1 MHAYSETV
9 LGLRIHVSMEA
20 GHNQRTESRYSISPH
35 AYRLTGMHSG
45 THRYCTDLSTRTRTE
60 DKKQGLFLCSTRG
73 KEQIALKRT
82 VVSARARPEPCA
94 DTECVVSERAH
105 DKCTN
110 VHTCAQ
116 RLKSTV
122 HKQNESGPR
131 SAHPSQEGPTGS
143 ATACTCKQ
151 RRRFVARRGK
161 PRLSPSWLGPPHGGR
176 TRRCVCALSSCG
188 CALLRRS
195 NTRARSPD
203 SEEASCASQWSKH
216 CRVQAVA
223 ARPASSA
230 PREHAGQAS
239 ALWKPRR
246 ERAKSCTMQAEAGE
260 VTSASGRGRV
270 YNTS

>member
-9 LGLRIHVSMEA
+9 LGLRIHVSMET

-60 DKKQGLFLCSTRG
+60 DKKQCLFSYVPPESRTDCAQ
-73 KEQIALKRT
+73 KT

-122 HKQNESGPR
+122 HKQNRIRTEERTPVAAGANRLSHRVRLRAASPLGGSPR
-131 SAHPSQEGPTGS
+131 QTETVTVVAWSA
-143 ATACTCKQ
+143 
-151 RRRFVARRGK
+151 ARRQNAEVRVCFELLWLRSLA
-161 PRLSPSWLGPPHGGR
+161 PLEHESPQP
-176 TRRCVCALSSCG
+176 
-188 CALLRRS
+188 
-195 NTRARSPD
+195 
-203 SEEASCASQWSKH
+203 
-216 CRVQAVA
+216 
-223 ARPASSA
+223 
-230 PREHAGQAS
+230 
-239 ALWKPRR
+239 
-246 ERAKSCTMQAEAGE
+246 
-260 VTSASGRGRV
+260 
-270 YNTS
+270 